1 MGGLRLLPR
10 VGGDI
15 SEWAEEKEAPVEK
28 WLSGPWPRGAE
39 FTSMQVG
46 SGRQEVCLQ
55 DHPH

>member
-1 MGGLRLLPR
+1 MPR